1 MGEVKNNRLTYISDI
16 RILVTLVVIFY
27 HSSELYIDDNCG
39 VGFPR
44 IPLYEHLDVFIG
56 LFQMPMF
63 VFISGFLFG
72 LQAAKGKFESFGQ
85 LLTKKA
91 QRILLPLVV
100 FALAY
105 YLIIPRV
112 ILDNVIW
119 YNSVGHLWFLEML
132 FECFLLQ
139 WMLRRLKAWKQL
151 LIAVA
156 MTVIS
161 TKMPLVI
168 CLNSLGIY
176 FVYFNAAFLFAFY
189 CNGLNN
195 SNFRWLL
202 GGGVKYCF
210 VPS

>member
-44 IPLYEHLDVFIG
+44 IPLYENLDVFIG

-72 LQAAKGKFESFGQ
+72 MQMAKRKYENLGQ
-85 LLTKKA
+85 WFTKKA
-91 QRILLPLVV
+91 QRILLPLLV

-105 YLIIPRV
+105 YLIIPKT
-112 ILDNVIW
+112 ILDNEIW

-139 WMLRRLKAWKQL
+139 WVLRRLKAWQQL
-151 LIAVA
+151 MIAA
-156 MTVIS
+156 AITVIS
-161 TKMPLVI
+161 TKIPLVI
-168 CLNSLGIY
+168 GLNSLCIY
-176 FVYFNAAFLFAFY
+176 FVYFNVAYLSAPQCKY
-189 CNGLNN
+189 LNN
-195 SNFRWLL
+195 RYIYERL
-202 GGGVKYCF
+202 GGG
-210 VPS
+210 